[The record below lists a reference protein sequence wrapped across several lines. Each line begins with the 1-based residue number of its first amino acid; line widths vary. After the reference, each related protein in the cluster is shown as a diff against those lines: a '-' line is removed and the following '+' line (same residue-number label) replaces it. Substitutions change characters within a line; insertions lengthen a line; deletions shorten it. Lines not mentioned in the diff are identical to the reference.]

1 MQYLLNIRFCIRWM
15 LLIFWMTACSKE
27 GKTPI
32 LPQEK
37 HSFKLQIPNDNKI
50 YHAAFPDFGGTED
63 LVSAERIVDFEELC
77 QREITWAYFS
87 NNWTVEKGGIKF
99 PFQEVMTIHQT
110 GKVPFIRM
118 MPRST
123 FDAGEADDIYTM
135 EKFLSGAFDEDIK
148 QWAIEAKHT
157 NIPLL
162 VEFGTE
168 VNGDWFPWNASYN
181 GGSTKNHYGA
191 PGLYD
196 GMERFRDTY
205 RRIIDICREQGANN
219 ITWFY
224 HCDVYNNPDNNWN
237 TKAGYYPGD
246 DYIDWI
252 GLSVYGA
259 QTPDEDW
266 MKFEDI
272 LTENWEEI
280 MSISPQGKPLAI
292 LEWGVVDNVQH
303 QKPEWISDAMSSI
316 KPGGKFYPNIKAVSY
331 WHENFDDTILKIDE
345 SPESLSAYRAAVDDE
360 IFVSIPSFQ

>member
-1 MQYLLNIRFCIRWM
+1 MKYSLNILFFIYWM
-15 LLIFWMTACSKE
+15 LS
-27 GKTPI
+27 I
-32 LPQEK
+32 LWLSGCTK
-37 HSFKLQIPNDNKI
+37 HENVPELPKKSHSSKLQIPPDNKI

-63 LVSAERIVDFEELC
+63 LVSTERIINFEKLC
-77 QREITWAYFS
+77 QHKIAWAYFS
-87 NNWTVEKGGIKF
+87 NNWTEEKGGIKF

-118 MPRST
+118 MPRSS
-123 FDAGEADDIYTM
+123 FDAGEADSIYSM
-135 EKFLSGAFDEDIK
+135 ENFLSGVFDEAIK
-148 QWAIEAKHT
+148 QWAIDAKHT

-181 GGSTKNHYGA
+181 GGSTTKHYGA

-205 RRIIDICREQGANN
+205 RKIIDICRAQGADN

-224 HCDVYNNPDNNWN
+224 HCDVYNNPEKDWN

-259 QTPDEDW
+259 QTPDESW
-266 MKFEDI
+266 MTFEDV

-280 MSISPQGKPLAI
+280 MSISPKGKPIAI
-292 LEWGVVDNVQH
+292 LEWGVVDNDQH
-303 QKPEWISDAMSSI
+303 QKPEWITNAINCI
-316 KPGGKFYPNIKAVSY
+316 KQGGKFFPNIKAVSY
-331 WHENFDDTILKIDE
+331 WHENFDNTNLKIDE
-345 SPESLSAYRAAVDDE
+345 SPESLAAYRASVSDE
-360 IFVSIPSFQ
+360 IFLSVPLFQ